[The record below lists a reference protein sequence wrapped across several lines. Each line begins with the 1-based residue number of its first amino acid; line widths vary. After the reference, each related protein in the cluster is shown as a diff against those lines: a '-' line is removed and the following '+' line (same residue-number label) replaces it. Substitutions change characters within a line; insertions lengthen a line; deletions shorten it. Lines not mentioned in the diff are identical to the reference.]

1 MNESFPRIARLLA
14 KRDFSTV
21 FEDNHF
27 KRNAPQVLML
37 CHRPAEPGQAAGSRL
52 GVIVAKKQVKRAHE
66 RNRLK
71 RLAREQFRRLRS
83 ELPEADIVLLFRHPA
98 QFCSNAELSDI
109 LRKHLL
115 GLQRKYQAVEPVS
128 SAQQLEQQ

>member
-1 MNESFPRIARLLA
+1 MNESFPRVARLLA

-37 CHRPAEPGQAAGSRL
+37 CHRPADPDQASGSRL

-71 RLAREQFRRLRS
+71 RLAREQFRVLRS
-83 ELPEADIVLLFRHPA
+83 ELPTADIVMLFRHPA
-98 QFCSNAELSDI
+98 QFCSNAELSEI

-115 GLQRKYQAVEPVS
+115 GLQRKYQDVQAS
-128 SAQQLEQQ
+128 LESQ

>member
-1 MNESFPRIARLLA
+1 MNESFPRVARLLA

-21 FEDNHF
+21 FNDNNF
-27 KRNAPQVLML
+27 KRNAPQILML
-37 CHRPAEPGQAAGSRL
+37 CYRPADPDKSSGSRL

-71 RLAREQFRRLRS
+71 RLAREQFRHLRS
-83 ELPEADIVLLFRHPA
+83 ELPAADIVLLFRHPA
-98 QFCSNAELSDI
+98 QFCSNAELTEI

-115 GLQRKYQAVEPVS
+115 ALRRKYQEVKVTQAPN
-128 SAQQLEQQ
+128 A

>member
-1 MNESFPRIARLLA
+1 MNESFPRVARLLA

-21 FEDNHF
+21 FEDNHV

-37 CHRPAEPGQAAGSRL
+37 CHRPAHPELVTGSRL

-71 RLAREQFRRLRS
+71 RLAREQFRHLRH
-83 ELPEADIVLLFRHPA
+83 ELPVADIVLLFRHPA
-98 QFCSNAELSDI
+98 QFCSNSELSDI

-115 GLQRKYQAVEPVS
+115 GLQRKYPSLVAS
-128 SAQQLEQQ
+128 SEQNQAQQ